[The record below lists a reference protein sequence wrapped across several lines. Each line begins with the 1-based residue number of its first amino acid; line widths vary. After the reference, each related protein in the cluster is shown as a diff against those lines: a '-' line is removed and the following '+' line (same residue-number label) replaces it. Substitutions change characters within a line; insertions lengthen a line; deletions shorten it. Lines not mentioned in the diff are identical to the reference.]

1 MPNNSSDKRGLLH
14 KTVGELGE
22 MLKSGETTSRTVT
35 EAYLSEIDKRDGELN
50 CFITVA
56 EESALAQADKAD
68 KRLASKKDVTPLT
81 GVPIALKDIFVT
93 EGIKT
98 TCGSKILE
106 SYIPP
111 FDGTATSRLKKAG
124 AVMLGKLNMDEFA
137 MGSSNEFSAFGPVK
151 NPWNTEYAP
160 GGSSGGSAAATAAG
174 LAAATFGTD
183 TGGSIRQ
190 PAAFCGTV
198 GLKPTYGR
206 ISRYGI
212 IAFASSLDQLGP
224 ITRDVRDAAI
234 MLGSV
239 AGHDPKDSTSSTTP
253 VADYVAAL
261 NGSVKG
267 KTIGIPKEYFV
278 PGLDGEVEETV
289 RTAIDKFKEMGA
301 TIKEVS
307 LPHTKYAL
315 SCYYIIA
322 PAEASANLA
331 RYDGIR
337 YGKREKNARDLTE
350 LYRMDRTSGFGP
362 EVTLRIILGTYV
374 LSAGYYDAYYLK
386 AQKVRTLIKRDFME
400 AFDSC
405 DAIISPVT
413 PTTPFKLGDMT
424 DDPIKMYLSDIFTI
438 PTSLAGLPG
447 ISIPCGLSKDGFP
460 IGLQLI
466 GKPFDEASLLN
477 IAYAYEQST
486 DWHKNI
492 PIAE

>member
-1 MPNNSSDKRGLLH
+1 MPNRPADKKGLIE
-14 KTVGELGE
+14 KTVGELSQ
-22 MLKSGETTSRTVT
+22 MLRSGETTSRKATA
-35 EAYLSEIDKRDGELN
+35 AYLSEIDRRDDKIN
-50 CFITVA
+50 SFITVA
-56 EESALAQADKAD
+56 RESALTQADAAD
-68 KRLASKKDVTPLT
+68 ARIASGENITDLT
-81 GVPIALKDIFVT
+81 GIPIALKDIFVT
-93 EGIKT
+93 EGIQT

-106 SYIPP
+106 GYTPP
-111 FDGTATSRLKKAG
+111 FDGTAVTRLKKSG
-124 AVMLGKLNMDEFA
+124 AVILGKLNMDEFA
-137 MGSSNEFSAFGPVK
+137 MGSSNEFSAFGATR
-151 NPWNTEYAP
+151 NPWNLEYVP

-174 LAAATFGTD
+174 LSAATFGTD

-206 ISRYGI
+206 VSRYGI

-224 ITRDVRDAAI
+224 ITRDVTDAAI
-234 MLGSV
+234 LLGSV
-239 AGHDPKDSTSSTTP
+239 AGHDPHDATSSNTP
-253 VADYVAAL
+253 VVDYLEGL
-261 NGSVKG
+261 NGDVSG
-267 KTIGIPKEYFV
+267 KTIGIPREYFV
-278 PGLDGEVEETV
+278 KGLDEEVENAV
-289 RTAIDKFKEMGA
+289 RGAISKLEDMGA
-301 TIKEVS
+301 TIKEIS

-337 YGKREKNARDLTE
+337 YGTREKGARDLTE
-350 LYRMDRTSGFGP
+350 LYKMDRMKGFGA

-400 AFDSC
+400 AFESC
-405 DAIISPVT
+405 DAILSPVT
-413 PTTPFKLGDMT
+413 PTTPFKFGEMT

-447 ISIPCGLSKDGFP
+447 ISIPCGLSGNNLP

-466 GKPFDEASLLN
+466 GKPFDEAGLLG
-477 IAYAYEQST
+477 IAYALEQSMG
-486 DWHKNI
+486 WHKKL
-492 PIAE
+492 PIIG